1 MSRAVILAGGRGTRL
16 YPFTITLPKPLVPL
30 GDQPIL
36 EVVIQQLIAHG
47 FSHITLAVNHQ
58 AELIRAFFGDGRR
71 WNVKIDYSVESKPL
85 STMAPLRLI
94 PDLPENFL
102 VMNGDVLTDLNFRR
116 FLGEHTQ
123 GRHIFTIAA
132 AAREQ
137 TIDYGVLQVGADG
150 CLAGF
155 QEKPKIPYCVSMGV
169 YCVSKRALDFI
180 PEGEAFGF
188 DQLMLKL
195 LADGQRVRTVVHPG
209 YWLDIGRPD
218 DYQKALEDW
227 PALRAKLIESKALA

>member
-16 YPFTITLPKPLVPL
+16 HPFTIALPKPLVPV

-36 EVVIQQLIAHG
+36 EIVIRQLIAHG

-58 AELIRAFFGDGRR
+58 AEIIRAYFGDGGR
-71 WNVKIDYSVESKPL
+71 WKVKIDYSMENKPL

-94 PDLPENFL
+94 PDLPDDFL
-102 VMNGDVLTDLNFRR
+102 VMNGDVLTDLAFDR
-116 FLGEHTQ
+116 FLDEHSRGKQ
-123 GRHIFTIAA
+123 LFTISA

-137 TIDYGVLQVGADG
+137 TIDYGVLQMGTDG
-150 CLAGF
+150 YLSGF
-155 QEKPKIPYCVSMGV
+155 EEKPKTPYCVSMGV
-169 YCVSKRALDFI
+169 YCVNKKVLDLI
-180 PEGEAFGF
+180 PQGEAFGF
-188 DQLMLKL
+188 DQLMLKMI
-195 LADGQRVRTVVHPG
+195 ADRERVRVVVHDG

-227 PALRAKLIESKALA
+227 PILRTKLKG